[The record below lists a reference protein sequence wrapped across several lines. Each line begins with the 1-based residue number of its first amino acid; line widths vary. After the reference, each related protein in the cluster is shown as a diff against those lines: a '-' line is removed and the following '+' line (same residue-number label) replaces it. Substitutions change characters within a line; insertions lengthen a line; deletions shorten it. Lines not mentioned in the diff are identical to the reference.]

1 MCFVNRITYNICN
14 SIMIIFLILYFSGT
28 MITQSHT
35 LSITYFVYFLSKRGN
50 VLRTLK
56 KYLTTTGPRCSEAK
70 RQITL
75 SAHSFR
81 PQNIANMSY
90 LANIF
95 PPVSQTYN
103 YKVCSS
109 FTQIRRCVVFL
120 GIYTDTLSCIV
131 KLPDEACASHTKRVG
146 EN

>member
-70 RQITL
+70 R
-75 SAHSFR
+75 
-81 PQNIANMSY
+81 
-90 LANIF
+90 
-95 PPVSQTYN
+95 
-103 YKVCSS
+103 
-109 FTQIRRCVVFL
+109 
-120 GIYTDTLSCIV
+120 
-131 KLPDEACASHTKRVG
+131 
-146 EN
+146 